1 MLDLVRRVVAALLV
15 TLAAPAPAAAEP
27 RDACARGTRWRG
39 HAIDLDLKGASLH
52 DVFRLLSDV
61 GRINVVV
68 GDDVKGA
75 VTLRLKRVPWDQ
87 ALCTIA
93 RTRQLRV
100 TADGNVYLVTS
111 LATRP

>member
-1 MLDLVRRVVAALLV
+1 MRVAILVVAL
-15 TLAAPAPAAAEP
+15 LAASAPAMADE

-39 HAIDLDLKGASLH
+39 HTVDLDLEGASLH

-75 VTLRLKRVPWDQ
+75 VTLRLRKVPWDQ
-87 ALCTIA
+87 ALCTVA
-93 RTRQLRV
+93 RTKQLRV
-100 TADGNVYLVTS
+100 TVDGNVYLVT
-111 LATRP
+111 ADKR

>member
-1 MLDLVRRVVAALLV
+1 VRVVIAALAMLL
-15 TLAAPAPAAAEP
+15 LAPPVARADE

-39 HAIDLDLKGASLH
+39 HTVDLDLKGASLH

-75 VTLRLKRVPWDQ
+75 VTLRLKKVPWDQ
-87 ALCTIA
+87 ALCTVA
-93 RTRQLRV
+93 RTKQLRV
-100 TADGNVYLVTS
+100 VADGNVYLVS
-111 LATRP
+111 AAPR